1 MAKFK
6 LTDIHALILS
16 AAATRPDGNLLPPP
30 EGLGEL
36 SEQLRASY
44 DDLVRHKFAA
54 EIETDVSE
62 QIWRSDK
69 GKTFGLVLTDKGK
82 AAAAEQAPP
91 VTKAKKK
98 IDTVLDLLGREQG
111 ATLCELVDA
120 TGWLPHTTRAA
131 LTGLRKKGHVID
143 KATRDNATCYSI
155 AAAA

>member
-54 EIETDVSE
+54 EIETDVSD
-62 QIWRSDK
+62 QIWRSND
-69 GKTFGLVLTDKGK
+69 GKTYGLVLTDKGK

-91 VTKAKKK
+91 AKAAKK
-98 IDTVLDLLGREQG
+98 IDTVLDLLRREQG
-111 ATLCELVDA
+111 ATIAELIEA

-143 KATRDNATCYSI
+143 KATRDGVTCYSI

>member
-6 LTDIHALILS
+6 LTDIHTLILS

-30 EGLGEL
+30 EGLGDL
-36 SEQLRASY
+36 SEQLRVSY

-54 EIETDVSE
+54 EIETDVSD
-62 QIWRSDK
+62 QIWRSDG
-69 GKTFGLVLTDKGK
+69 GKTYGLVLTDKGK

-91 VTKAKKK
+91 AIKAGKK
-98 IDTVLDLLGREQG
+98 IDTVLDLLRREQG
-111 ATLCELVDA
+111 ATLAELVDA

-155 AAAA
+155 APAA